1 MFHKITFDP
10 LYPALELLPLIAV
23 QALRRATP
31 IQDNVTL
38 TCSDDIFAAVLMP
51 MMHVIFFT
59 KIFQI

>member
-1 MFHKITFDP
+1 MF
-10 LYPALELLPLIAV
+10 YPALELLPLIAV